1 MKALSIQKFLEDIEK
16 FGLSKTYIDLLSK
29 NKELFSK
36 EKITEI
42 LTENLNI
49 YTDYSVLLDF
59 LNYVWSKENS
69 SPLLL
74 YYLSGIV
81 HRLFYLT
88 REYFE
93 KKENHL
99 EQSKKHVSSILSK
112 LEKVNPNSSYKEQ
125 NSNKERKEKGT
136 NFHSARDF
144 ILFLKSIPKIDEN
157 LFKCLKITGKL
168 FFSLLSFPQQQICN
182 ANDQAMY
189 ISRVFLLWKLNALTD
204 QQMIKIFEYLKNNQ
218 KNDISLDEFTN
229 ILFLEFKNYQFL
241 QLGINREIVS
251 YIAQFIL
258 SSFEK

>member
-93 KKENHL
+93 KK
-99 EQSKKHVSSILSK
+99 
-112 LEKVNPNSSYKEQ
+112 
-125 NSNKERKEKGT
+125 R
-136 NFHSARDF
+136 
-144 ILFLKSIPKIDEN
+144 
-157 LFKCLKITGKL
+157 IT
-168 FFSLLSFPQQQICN
+168 
-182 ANDQAMY
+182 
-189 ISRVFLLWKLNALTD
+189 
-204 QQMIKIFEYLKNNQ
+204 
-218 KNDISLDEFTN
+218 
-229 ILFLEFKNYQFL
+229 
-241 QLGINREIVS
+241 
-251 YIAQFIL
+251 
-258 SSFEK
+258 